1 MPERE
6 MIGDYKGQVKNRV
19 VTALFQA
26 YLDVLDYDGLKSI
39 LKEAELLELKN
50 TKEVDPDKTLDFF
63 SFKKIITAQNC
74 LLYNCNDLLFEIGK
88 KFSFY
93 LFPFGKK
100 FEEVVEEINVLI
112 KTDWNIQILEKTKK
126 SITVRVKKCF
136 FCSEIGISC
145 DLIMGFLLHSIE
157 KTLPPDKRV
166 EYYRDKENIKD
177 PNHNTFVVKFKTKKK

>member
-6 MIGDYKGQVKNRV
+6 MIGDYKGEVKNKV

-39 LKEAELLELKN
+39 LKEAELLDLKN
-50 TKEVDPDKTLDFF
+50 YKEADPDESLDFF

-100 FEEVVEEINVLI
+100 FEEVVEEINKLI
-112 KTDWNIQILEKTKK
+112 KTDWNIQIIEKTKK
-126 SITVRVKKCF
+126 AITVRVEKCF

-166 EYYRDKENIKD
+166 DYDRNKEDIKD
-177 PNHNTFVVKFKTKKK
+177 PNHNTFVVKFKSKKK

>member
-6 MIGDYKGQVKNRV
+6 MIGDYKGEVKNKV

-26 YLDVLDYDGLKSI
+26 YMDVLDYDGLKSI
-39 LKEAELLELKN
+39 LKEAELLDLKN
-50 TKEVDPDKTLDFF
+50 YKGIDPHETLDFF

-100 FEEVVEEINVLI
+100 FREVVEEINRLI

-126 SITVRVKKCF
+126 SITVRVEKCF

-166 EYYRDKENIKD
+166 EYDRNKENIKD

>member
-6 MIGDYKGQVKNRV
+6 MIGDYKGEVKNKI

-50 TKEVDPDKTLDFF
+50 YKGADPNETLDFF

-100 FEEVVEEINVLI
+100 FEEVVEEINILI
-112 KTDWNIQILEKTKK
+112 KTDWNIQIIEKTKK
-126 SITVRVKKCF
+126 SITVRVEKCF

-166 EYYRDKENIKD
+166 DYDRNKEDIKD

>member
-39 LKEAELLELKN
+39 LKEAELLDLKN
-50 TKEVDPDKTLDFF
+50 YKEIDPDETLDFF

-74 LLYNCNDLLFEIGK
+74 LLYNCSDLLFEIGK

-100 FEEVVEEINVLI
+100 FREVVEEINRLI

-126 SITVRVKKCF
+126 SITVRVEKCF

-157 KTLPPDKRV
+157 KTLPPDRRV
-166 EYYRDKENIKD
+166 EYDRNKENIKD

>member
-6 MIGDYKGQVKNRV
+6 MIGDYKGEVKNKV

-39 LKEAELLELKN
+39 LKEAELLDLKN
-50 TKEVDPDKTLDFF
+50 YKGADPNETLDFF

-100 FEEVVEEINVLI
+100 FEEVVEEINILI

-166 EYYRDKENIKD
+166 DYDRNKEDIKD

>member
-6 MIGDYKGQVKNRV
+6 MIGDYKGEVKNKV

-26 YLDVLDYDGLKSI
+26 YQDVLDYDGLKSI
-39 LKEAELLELKN
+39 LKEAELLDLKN
-50 TKEVDPDKTLDFF
+50 YKGADPDESLDFF

-100 FEEVVEEINVLI
+100 FEEVVEEINKLI
-112 KTDWNIQILEKTKK
+112 KTDWNIQIIEKTKK
-126 SITVRVKKCF
+126 AITVRVEKCF

-166 EYYRDKENIKD
+166 DYDRNKEDIKD
-177 PNHNTFVVKFKTKKK
+177 PNHNTFVVKFKSKKK